1 MGPDYLVVR
10 AEMGLSHLMVQD
22 DGKRVKRRCFC
33 PNMGKGPAKVV
44 INGSMSKWRP
54 IMSGLLEESLK
65 DHVKLFILG
74 G

>member
-1 MGPDYLVVR
+1 MGPNYLVVR

-33 PNMGKGPAKVV
+33 PNTGKGPAKVV